1 MMCVRHVKRHYLRF
15 LFASAMA
22 LAVSGCSV
30 APPENFTFQAE
41 LPENF
46 NISAVT
52 YYESASNEACSSH
65 KVIKGGQPE
74 GTRLAELTLP
84 LTDAAKGCS
93 MALKRVALHIEG
105 KWGKRDQDMDM
116 DFAGLSIRDDPS
128 QNVRTSPNTGPLVFQ
143 GQCQWLFRTMGSRR
157 YIVKIL
163 QCRALDA
170 NGVVQKSLPGAALQR
185 DQLAG
190 KTVKMVLS
198 VSDKEKPYYNGW
210 WLETSKGWKA
220 CTGLWGTNN
229 EEPCAE
235 PYKFIKSFKMPDGR
249 DCTVYPNCTE

>member
-1 MMCVRHVKRHYLRF
+1 MCVRHVTLHYIRLI
-15 LFASAMA
+15 LVSAMA
-22 LAVSGCSV
+22 LVVSGCSIV
-30 APPENFTFQAE
+30 QPKSFTFQAE
-41 LPENF
+41 LPEHF

-65 KVIKGGQPE
+65 KIINGGQPE

-84 LTDAAKGCS
+84 LTDGAKGCS
-93 MALKRVALHIEG
+93 MVLKRVALHIEG
-105 KWGKRDQDMDM
+105 KWGRRDQDMDM
-116 DFAGLSIRDDPS
+116 DFAGLSIRDAPS
-128 QNVRTSPNTGPLVFQ
+128 QNVRTFPNTGPLVFQ

-190 KTVKMVLS
+190 KTVKMVLT
-198 VSDKEKPYYNGW
+198 VAKEELPAVGDSWIKFP
-210 WLETSKGWKA
+210 SGWKR
-220 CTGLWGTNN
+220 CIGKGPDDFYGFCRGNT
-229 EEPCAE
+229 
-235 PYKFIKSFKMPDGR
+235 KDFIPFKMPDGSN
-249 DCTVYPNCTE
+249 CTVYPNCTE